1 MDQREGGRERGVCR
15 PARGQQCT
23 GIPQESPLIQ
33 STAGAAGVSL
43 RLMSTAC
50 PAWTYQVRPVRVS
63 HKCGGFKTKHE
74 HKFGWKLDIPTIT
87 FWPADWRWCEDCR
100 GRGSNNRVTVDLLTS
115 VLSTACSLLS
125 PVLIVSHISLLV
137 MSPQHHRL

>member
-1 MDQREGGRERGVCR
+1 MF
-15 PARGQQCT
+15 PACQ
-23 GIPQESPLIQ
+23 P
-33 STAGAAGVSL
+33 
-43 RLMSTAC
+43 
-50 PAWTYQVRPVRVS
+50 WTYQVRPVTLS

-115 VLSTACSLLS
+115 VLSLSS
-125 PVLIVSHISLLV
+125 PVSPANCVPHLTSRHVS
-137 MSPQHHRL
+137 PPHHLMLTPTHCNPLSASSVTSQLNGENNKTNINYWTTRPARTSRAPGK